1 MPKCAEN
8 CDKSAYFNV
17 AGGKKGLYCSAHRLE
32 GMINVV
38 DKLCVFTECD
48 KRAIY
53 NFPCQTKGE
62 YCMAHQLD
70 GMVNVKLKR
79 CAAEGCYTTP
89 IYNVAGSVAAKYC
102 VEHKTDEMINV
113 VSKRCQQSG
122 CNLIAQFN
130 MEGEKVGK
138 YCSIHKLTDMVD
150 IKHKRCEHPGCSKSP
165 SYKYLEDTQPRFC
178 SAHKLESM
186 IDGKHVRCDHI
197 GCNKS
202 PIFNEPGNTKPKM
215 CLDHKTETM
224 IDVFHAKC
232 KSEWCLTRANS
243 KYENYCMFCYMNI
256 FPDKPISFN
265 YKTREKTVV
274 DAIIEA
280 FPEMTWHSDKKIIDG
295 CSRKRPDLLLDLGY
309 QVIIIEIDE
318 NQHNVYDCSCEN
330 KRLMELSKDVGH
342 RPIVFIRFNPDAYID
357 NKGNKIKTPWKLNKS
372 GISYIPQDK
381 RVIWTERIETLKM
394 QISYWLENATTK
406 TVEIIQLYYDGM

>member
-1 MPKCAEN
+1 MPKCQS
-8 CDKSAYFNV
+8 CDKIAYFNV
-17 AGGKKGLYCSAHRLE
+17 IGETKGLCCATHKLE

-38 DKLCVFTECD
+38 DKLCVFENCD

-53 NFPCQTKGE
+53 NFPGMTKGE
-62 YCMAHQLD
+62 YCMTHQLG

-79 CAAEGCYTTP
+79 CDSEGCYTTP
-89 IYNVAGSVAAKYC
+89 IYNMAGSSSAKYC
-102 VEHKTDEMINV
+102 VEHKTDEMVNV
-113 VSKRCQQSG
+113 VSKRCQQSDCG
-122 CNLIAQFN
+122 LIAQFN
-130 MEGEKVGK
+130 VEGEKTGK
-138 YCSIHKLTDMVD
+138 YCSIHKLDDMIDV
-150 IKHKRCEHPGCSKSP
+150 KHKRCENPGCSKMP

-178 SAHKLESM
+178 SKHKTARM
-186 IDGKHVRCDHI
+186 IDGKHLRCEYV
-197 GCNKS
+197 GCSTS
-202 PIFNEPGNTKPKM
+202 PIYNEPGYTRPKM
-215 CLDHKTETM
+215 CVKHKTDTM
-224 IDVFHAKC
+224 VDVFHLKC

-274 DAIIEA
+274 SEIIEA
-280 FPEMTWHSDKKIIDG
+280 FPQMTWYSDKLIQDG

-330 KRLMELSKDVGH
+330 KRLMELSQDVCH
-342 RPIVFIRFNPDAYID
+342 IPIVFIRFNPDAYID
-357 NKGNKIKTPWKLNKS
+357 SKGSRIKTPWKLNKN

-381 RVIWTERIETLKM
+381 RLLWTDRINTLKS
-394 QISYWLENATTK
+394 QINYWLTNNTDK
-406 TVEIIQLYYDGM
+406 TIEIIQLYYDGM